1 MHNRR
6 AARPF
11 GSPSRSPFLLLIIT
25 ICSFALVIGYGLYS
39 VTAIPFDLMIGGTR
53 TALRTHQPTVRE
65 ALSEAGIALEGPDR
79 VSPALDSAMRAGL
92 LVSVEKARPIL
103 VFADGKQRRLL
114 TLQTETAAILAEA
127 EIILNKGDRVER
139 DGATLT
145 INRAQTV
152 RLDDGGAARTL
163 TSTAREVGAVLAE
176 NGIALFA
183 ADRVTP
189 PLDSSLPTAIRIER
203 SLPIQIDLDG
213 RLIVTRT
220 LGKTVAEA
228 LAEQNIALVG
238 EDYALP
244 TLPTAISAALR
255 IQVVRV
261 AISEIMTVRELPF
274 KQLRNP
280 DPALELD
287 QIVVVQTG
295 IAGVEQST
303 ARARYESGV
312 EVSRSAPLSWVAR
325 LPQDELARVGTLVA
339 VKSVD
344 TPDGALQYWRTFK
357 AAAESYKP
365 SSNGKTP
372 ADQTFGVTSTGQRL
386 ARGIIA
392 ADAAYIPVGT
402 QVYIPG
408 YGRAVAG
415 DILPGVAGLMVRLG
429 YGEDDYQPFAGEV
442 TLYLLP
448 PALPADLILPLPE
461 NR

>member
-11 GSPSRSPFLLLIIT
+11 GSPSRSPFPLLLIT
-25 ICSFALVIGYGLYS
+25 LFAFALVIGYGLYS
-39 VTAIPFDLMIGGTR
+39 VTAIPFDLLIGGMR
-53 TALRTHQPTVRE
+53 AALRTHQPTVRE
-65 ALSEAGIALEGPDR
+65 ALSEAGVALEVPDR
-79 VSPALDSAMRAGL
+79 VSPALDSAIRAGL
-92 LVSVEKARPIL
+92 LITVEKAKPVLI
-103 VFADGKQRRLL
+103 FADGEQKRLL
-114 TLQTETAAILAEA
+114 TLQTDTAVILTEA
-127 EIILNKGDRVER
+127 DIKLNTGDRVER

-145 INRAQTV
+145 ITRAQIV

-163 TSTAREVGAVLAE
+163 TSTAHEVGAALAE
-176 NGIALFA
+176 NGVALYA
-183 ADRVTP
+183 ADRVMP
-189 PLDSSLPTAIRIER
+189 SLDSSLPADIRIER

-244 TLPTAISAALR
+244 ALPTAITTGLR

-261 AISEIMTVRELPF
+261 AISEVTTARELPF
-274 KQLRNP
+274 KQIRNP
-280 DPALELD
+280 DPALDLD
-287 QIVVVQTG
+287 QIVVVQAG
-295 IAGVEQST
+295 IVGVEQST
-303 ARARYESGV
+303 ARALYESGI

-325 LPQDELARVGTLVA
+325 LPQDEIVRVGTRVT

-344 TPDGALQYWRTFK
+344 TPDGAVQYWRTFK

-365 SSNGKTP
+365 SSTGKTP
-372 ADQTFGVTSTGQRL
+372 ADPTFGVTSTGQRL

-392 ADAAYIPVGT
+392 ADPAYIPVGT
-402 QVYIPG
+402 QVYISG

-415 DILPGVAGLMVRLG
+415 DILPGIAGLTVRLG
-429 YGEDDYQPFAGEV
+429 YGEDDYQPFAGDV
-442 TLYLLP
+442 TVYLLP